1 MGKRSLARAL
11 SAICILKL
19 LSTLQKKNNKTLKSH
34 SHLKNFILRYLH
46 TVARCN
52 IFVDDLLSVQIVEAG
67 VDLDGHVHQLLSG
80 QRVGQTGLAGALPA
94 LQ

>member
-1 MGKRSLARAL
+1 LYPQTAVN
-11 SAICILKL
+11 SAQTKQQHIKL
-19 LSTLQKKNNKTLKSH
+19 PFANKIYV
-34 SHLKNFILRYLH
+34 FWYLH

-80 QRVGQTGLAGALPA
+80 QRVGQTGLTGALPA